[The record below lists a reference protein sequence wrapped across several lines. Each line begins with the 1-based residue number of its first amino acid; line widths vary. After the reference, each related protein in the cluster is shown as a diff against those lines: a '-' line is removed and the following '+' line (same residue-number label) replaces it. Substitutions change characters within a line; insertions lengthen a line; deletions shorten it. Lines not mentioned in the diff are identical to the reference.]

1 MQNPEHETSRS
12 RLEDDV
18 VIEGRIIRPQLNR
31 IEDQGR
37 VIQVQPK
44 VMAVLM
50 CLANQPGR
58 VVTKEH
64 LLQTVWADTHVT
76 QHVLTRAISE
86 LRKIFHDDPESPYV
100 IETIPKTGYR
110 LIAELSKAHPEEDKH
125 AARDIATG
133 LRQNPIPA
141 PRPRVFRQWWVLPT
155 TLTGVGMMMV
165 FLVFLFFLI
174 GRIMHQH

>member
-1 MQNPEHETSRS
+1 MQDPEHETNQS
-12 RLEDDV
+12 RLEDDLL
-18 VIEGRIIRPQLNR
+18 IEGRIIRPQLNR

-44 VMAVLM
+44 VMAVLI
-50 CLANQPGR
+50 CLAEHPGR

-64 LLQTVWADTHVT
+64 LLRTVWTNTHVT

-86 LRKIFHDDPESPYV
+86 LRKIFHDEPENPYV

-110 LIAELSKAHPEEDKH
+110 LIAQVSKAHLEEEKR
-125 AARDIATG
+125 AGRDTATG
-133 LRQNPIPA
+133 LHQNPIPT
-141 PRPRVFRQWWVLPT
+141 PRRSIFRQWWVLPT
-155 TLTGVGMMMV
+155 TLTGLGMMMV